1 VKVIASDR
9 DVRRGRAVRR
19 GDTLAIVAPASP
31 VDGESLEEGLEVLR
45 GLGFQLRIGPG
56 VLNGRGYLAG
66 GSDQER
72 ANRLTE
78 AFADPSV
85 AGILC
90 ARGGYGAMRL
100 LDRIDWSVVRR
111 NPKFFGGFSDITA
124 LHLAMNQQGL
134 ITFHAP
140 MVGAGLAEPENAAM
154 LYRVMTSS
162 TPLGQLT
169 RPLGG
174 PEILSLVRGRATGRL
189 VGGNLTLI
197 SASLGT
203 PWEIDTK
210 GKIVL
215 LEEVHELPYGVDRLL
230 VHLLLAGKL
239 ADAAGIIFG
248 DSPTCLNRADGKP
261 SLTLYEIIEDLLIP
275 LGIPLIYGYPCGH
288 SRYRWTL
295 PLNALVALDADEQTL
310 TVLEPALAG

>member
-1 VKVIASDR
+1 MKVIATER
-9 DVRRGRAVRR
+9 GVRRGRVLRP
-19 GDTLAIVAPASP
+19 GDTLAVVAPASP
-31 VDGESLEEGLEVLR
+31 VEGESLEEGLAVLR
-45 GLGFQLRIGPG
+45 QFGFQLRIGPG

-66 GSDQER
+66 ASDQER
-72 ANRLTE
+72 ADRLTE
-78 AFADPSV
+78 AFADPSI

-100 LDRIDWSVVRR
+100 LDRIDWNVLQR

-124 LHLAMNQQGL
+124 LHLAMNRQGM

-140 MVGAGLAEPENAAM
+140 MVGAGLVEPENAAM
-154 LYRVMTSS
+154 LYRVMT
-162 TPLGQLT
+162 TAEPLGRLPRPTAGSDLLT
-169 RPLGG
+169 
-174 PEILSLVRGRATGRL
+174 LVRGKAVGRL
-189 VGGNLTLI
+189 IGGNLTLI
-197 SASLGT
+197 STSLGT

-215 LEEVHELPYGVDRLL
+215 LEEVHELPYGVDRLI

-248 DSPTCLNRADGKP
+248 DSPTCLNRPDDRP
-261 SLTLYEIIEDLLIP
+261 SLTLYEVIEDLLVP

-310 TVLEPALAG
+310 TIQEPVLTA